1 MKRVALGILF
11 IVGFLLWFSVWGLC
25 QGNLGGITGRI
36 TDASGAVIPDTT
48 VVVTN
53 LDTGGA
59 VTVAST
65 SDGAYLVQSI
75 PPGRYRISATK
86 AGFKT
91 LTQEPIV
98 ISTATVVTVDLSMT
112 IGETTQSVT
121 VTAQSVALQTSSSEI
136 GTVMPDR
143 SMLDLPISLG
153 GNATIGATGR
163 RQIEN
168 FIFLTPGVTGN
179 QWSKNVNGAPGFS
192 QEILIDGED
201 MQNIGAPGFIA
212 ESSPP
217 YEAVSEF
224 KVQNTLYP
232 AEYGSGFGI
241 ENFTLK
247 SGTNGLHGDAF
258 DFLRNNVLD
267 ARNFFSSYTPVL
279 RQNEFGATLGGP
291 VDIPKVYNGK
301 QRTFFFFAYSG
312 FRLRGGLPPP
322 GLDTLPTAQERQGNF
337 SDYPYPIYDP
347 ATTTSDGS
355 GGFTRQRIA
364 CGSALNVICP
374 ARLSGVAQRTIAL
387 LPPVDIAGTYF
398 NNYVDRSNQPSTDND
413 YSVKIDH
420 TINDKQRLS
429 GALWIIRGNTQI
441 NGGVA
446 GPLDPG
452 FRNTPTT
459 AEGYRVNHE
468 YTITPTLL
476 NHAGFGY
483 TPTSPTWSRWTLDPR
498 LGNQTLQIPGIPAT
512 AHGYPAFAFDQ
523 LYIGFGNANNNGTD
537 PQYFQNWNF
546 VDDMSWVKG
555 KHQVKFGM
563 EYRRRK
569 MTLLDQRNV
578 GGTFTFDALD
588 TSLPDSPNIS
598 TYGNAFASL
607 ELGQVLSASAAI
619 PAPLRHFDD
628 QWWALYA
635 EDSIKVSSKL
645 TLSLGLRWEL
655 PIYATEEQGQISF
668 LSLTAPN
675 PGAGG
680 RPGALIYLGNGSGR
694 TGTNNIFGS
703 YHKAFSPR
711 LGLAYAADSKT
722 VVRLGYGIFRI
733 ETAYGRLNG
742 CNYWCSGFG
751 LQTSA
756 ASTNSGVT
764 PAFDIDNPGFPAPN
778 VTLPDFDPS
787 LNNNGAVSYIN
798 SSAYKMGFNQAW
810 TVDIQRDLP
819 FRIMLDAAYIGEH
832 STGLWTGEENINQV
846 NPSYLSLG
854 NTLLDSISSPQAAAA
869 GVTAPYAGFTGS
881 VAQALRPYPQYT
893 SIWDMYQPTGY
904 NDYDSLQVRL
914 QKHYSNGLSFLGA
927 YTLSKNL
934 GMVGGDIF
942 GDTAGGGGLEG
953 LNTFNR
959 RIEKTVLPINR
970 PNVFIFSWSY
980 DLPFGRGK
988 HYLSSANPFLNQ
1000 LVGGWQVNSIENYT
1014 SGTPIAVGGG
1024 GNIPLFGGGNRPNW
1038 ISGNVRTSVSMG
1050 SFNPATDRYLNISA
1064 FSEPAP
1070 FTFGSAP
1077 PRLPDVRT
1085 PAYYDEDLSVFKKFP
1100 LKSEQKYVEIRGE
1113 FFNTF
1118 NRVVF
1123 GGPSANVN
1131 APTTFGIIGS
1141 QSNSPRVVQG
1151 ALKIVF

>member
-1 MKRVALGILF
+1 MKRVAVGILF
-11 IVGFLLWFSVWGLC
+11 AAGFLLFSVWGLC
-25 QGNLGGITGRI
+25 QGNLGGLTGRI
-36 TDASGAVIPDTT
+36 TDATGAVIPETT

-53 LDTGGA
+53 LDTETA

-65 SDGAYLVQSI
+65 SDGVYLVQSI

-91 LTQEPIV
+91 LTQEPIL
-98 ISTATVVTVDLSMT
+98 ISTATVATVDLSMT

-121 VTAQSVALQTSSSEI
+121 VTAQLVALQTSSSEV
-136 GTVMPDR
+136 GTVMSDQ

-179 QWSKNVNGAPGFS
+179 QWSKNINGAPGFS

-247 SGTNGLHGDAF
+247 SGGNGLHGDGF

-267 ARNFFSSYTPVL
+267 SRNFFSNYVPVI
-279 RQNEFGATLGGP
+279 RQNEFGGTVGGP

-301 QRTFFFFAYSG
+301 QKTFFFFAYSG
-312 FRLRGGLPPP
+312 FRLRGGLPPA

-347 ATTTSDGS
+347 ATTAPDGS
-355 GGFTRQRIA
+355 GGFTRSQIN
-364 CGSALNVICP
+364 CDGALNVICGN
-374 ARLSGVAQRTIAL
+374 RLSGVAQRTIAL
-387 LPPVDIAGTYF
+387 LPPVDIPNTYF
-398 NNYVDRSNQPSTDND
+398 NNYIDRSNQPSTDND

-420 TINDKQRLS
+420 TINDKQRIS
-429 GALWIIRGNTQI
+429 GGLWIIRGNTQI
-441 NGGVA
+441 NGGIA

-459 AEGYRVNHE
+459 AEGYRINHE

-498 LGNQTLQIPGIPAT
+498 LGNQVLQIPGIPAD
-512 AHGYPAFAFDQ
+512 AHGYPALSFDQ
-523 LYIGFGNANNNGTD
+523 LYAGLGNADNNGTD
-537 PQYFQNWNF
+537 PQFFQNWNF
-546 VDDMSWVKG
+546 VDDLSWVRG
-555 KHQVKFGM
+555 KHQIKVGM
-563 EYRRRK
+563 EYRFRK

-578 GGTFTFDALD
+578 GGTFNFDAMD
-588 TSLPDSPNIS
+588 TSLPDSPNFTS
-598 TYGNAFASL
+598 YGNAFASF
-607 ELGQVLSASAAI
+607 ELGQVYSASAAI
-619 PAPLRHFDD
+619 PAPLRHFTD
-628 QWWALYA
+628 QWWAMYA
-635 EDSIKVSSKL
+635 EDTIKVTSKL
-645 TLSLGLRWEL
+645 TLSLGLRYEL
-655 PIYATEEQGQISF
+655 PVYATEEQGQLSL
-668 LSLTAPN
+668 LSLTTPN

-680 RPGALIYLGNGSGR
+680 LPGALIYLGNGTGR
-694 TGTNNIFGS
+694 TGTENIFGS

-711 LGLAYAADSKT
+711 IGLAYAADSKT
-722 VVRLGYGIFRI
+722 VVRLGYGVFRV

-742 CNYWCSGFG
+742 CNFWCSGFG
-751 LQTSA
+751 LNPAYS
-756 ASTNSGVT
+756 STNSGVT
-764 PAFDIDNPGFPAPN
+764 PAFDIDSPGFPASN

-787 LNNNGAVSYIN
+787 LNNNGAVSYVN
-798 SSAYKMGFNQAW
+798 SSAYKMAYNQSW

-819 FRIMLDAAYIGEH
+819 YRIMLDVAYIGEH
-832 STGLWTGEENINQV
+832 TTGLWTGEENLNQV

-854 NTLLDSISSPQAAAA
+854 STLLDDINSPQAVAA
-869 GVTAPYAGFTGS
+869 GITSPYAGFSGS
-881 VAQALRPYPQYT
+881 VAQALRPFPQYT
-893 SIWDMYQPTGY
+893 TLYDMYQPTGY

-914 QKHYSNGLSFLGA
+914 QKRYSNGLSFLGA
-927 YTLSKNL
+927 YTLSKNI
-934 GMVGGDIF
+934 GMAGGDIF
-942 GDTAGGGGLEG
+942 GDPDGGGGLMG

-959 RIEKTVLPINR
+959 RIEKTVLPINE
-970 PNVFIFSWSY
+970 PNVFVFSWSY
-980 DLPFGRGK
+980 DAPFGKGK
-988 HYLSSANPFLNQ
+988 RFLANVNPVLNEV
-1000 LVGGWQVNSIENYT
+1000 VGGWQVNSIESYN
-1014 SGTPIAVGGG
+1014 SGTPIGVGGG

-1038 ISGNVRTSVSMG
+1038 ISGNVRTPKSMG
-1050 SFNPATDRYLNISA
+1050 SFDPAVDLYLNINA
-1064 FSEPAP
+1064 FSQPAP
-1070 FTFGSAP
+1070 YTFGSAP
-1077 PRLPDVRT
+1077 PELPDVRT
-1085 PAYYDEDLSVFKKFP
+1085 PAYADEDFSIFKKFP
-1100 LKSEQKYVEIRGE
+1100 LKSETKYLEFRAE
-1113 FFNTF
+1113 FFDIF

-1123 GGPSANVN
+1123 GGPAANIN
-1131 APTTFGIIGS
+1131 SPTTFGIIGG
-1141 QSNSPRVVQG
+1141 QANSPRVIQF
-1151 ALKIVF
+1151 AFKIVF